1 MLKVSKFGG
10 SSLSDSERF
19 SSVARIV
26 QSDIARRVV
35 VVSAPGKRHASDHKI
50 TDLLYLCHAHTLYGI
65 PCWDIFRRIRERF
78 VQILDECSLHLPIE
92 RDLDEIYAALRPGVS
107 RDYLASRGEYLSAK
121 LMAALL
127 GFSFVDAGEWLK
139 FDYNG
144 QVLTAE
150 SYAALQSLA
159 DGRKIVTPGFYGT
172 LPSGAIHTFSRGGS
186 DVTGSLAAAALHADL
201 CENWT
206 DVAGVLAA
214 DPRLVPDAAPI
225 AHLTYDELQT
235 LSDVGM
241 QVLHESAVEP
251 LRAQNIPLLI
261 RSTHEPDSPGTL
273 IRCSDCGGKSGAIAF
288 AGVRGVSM
296 LRLCHRGED
305 AAVLI
310 PSVCEILKAEGL
322 SVFHCASALGKTT
335 LLIRAGASERLH
347 AACENIRPLA
357 EVSLR
362 ENLAVLA
369 AVHRGTDAV
378 PQVLSAVEGA
388 GVPVHHLAE
397 TTPCLLMLVNDSQ
410 YETALKAACRVI

>member
-1 MLKVSKFGG
+1 MLKVAKFGG
-10 SSLSDSERF
+10 SSLADSDRF
-19 SSVARIV
+19 LSVSRIV
-26 QSDIARRVV
+26 RADIARRVV

-50 TDLLYLCHAHTLYGI
+50 TDLLYLCHAHALYGV

-78 VQILDECSLHLPIE
+78 LQIRDGCALSLPIE
-92 RDLDEIYAALRPGVS
+92 RDLDEIYAALTGDVS

-121 LMAALL
+121 LMADLL
-127 GFSFVDAGEWLK
+127 GFSFVDAAEWLK

-144 QVLTAE
+144 NVMNAE

-172 LPSGAIHTFSRGGS
+172 LPNGAIHTFSRGGS
-186 DVTGSLAAAALHADL
+186 DVTGSLAAAALRADL

-214 DPRLVPDAAPI
+214 DPRLVTDAAPI

-251 LRAQNIPLLI
+251 LREKRIPLLI
-261 RSTHEPDSPGTL
+261 RSTPDPDLPGTL
-273 IRCSDCGGKSGAIAF
+273 IGSSDRGSQNGTVGIAGIRHM
-288 AGVRGVSM
+288 AM
-296 LRLCHRGED
+296 LRLAHRGGD

-310 PSVCEILKAEGL
+310 PRVCELLKNEGL

-335 LLIRAGASERLH
+335 ILIRAGASERLH
-347 AACENIRPLA
+347 AVCEDIRA
-357 EVSLR
+357 FCEVCLR

-369 AVHRGTDAV
+369 VLHRGTDAV
-378 PQVLSAVEGA
+378 PQLLSAVEGA

-397 TTPCLLMLVNDSQ
+397 IAPCLLMLVNDSQ
-410 YETALKAACRVI
+410 FETALKAACRVI